1 MNRLKKILSAVL
13 SAIIC
18 CSSVVSASAVTYI
31 ERDIVVDD
39 SFRTVRFAGD
49 INKDGKVNENDI
61 IDFFK
66 YFNYEE
72 IKNDLRSATNT
83 SAKNYIISEY
93 TETLDLDLEN
103 ADFDGSGNVDV
114 DDVYYFINQFDI
126 YHNGLGDVDLDGKIT
141 YKDADFISAY
151 LIGVPKLSDGAYNPM
166 FLKRENGTINPNAVK
181 STILA
186 DINEDGVVNIVD
198 ANYIFNLS
206 RKTDGYTDPNVSW
219 ITNQMI
225 EKDKELQSDP
235 YFDEQIQGREKL
247 TNDFYVSSDGVINR
261 PYFYNRPASF
271 HAIDKYGAIFS
282 CFSGIS
288 ILNGYDTSKNNSKQN
303 NIVVPASLFG
313 REFGDSK
320 PGSDQYSRVSLLD
333 GNYSGSYNNVFFF
346 CKNVDCIKGQGFD
359 QGKNFFAPNA
369 GCYDPAISP
378 NTTIQREYV
387 SNMIAS
393 TFEHFVFPKNYT
405 YLDSFQKSTGLKSFT
420 DIFAPGVV
428 RINKYCFK
436 ASQLNKI
443 IIPARIQDISKQA
456 FYVEKV
462 TKKLNEFCD
471 NNKKSY
477 NIVFLSKSMPYDKDY
492 FNKLDGTSSG
502 HLCISVWPFKQSI
515 LVSENHRTTADANV
529 NVFAFESSGV
539 AQDLNW
545 FYTESNRAKRHHK
558 DTTNT
563 IDYIYKPIYL

>member
-83 SAKNYIISEY
+83 SAKNYILSEY

-151 LIGVPKLSDGAYNPM
+151 LIGVSKLSDGAYNPM
-166 FLKRENGTINPNAVK
+166 FLRKENGTINPNAVK

-186 DINEDGVVNIVD
+186 DINEDGIVNIVD

-225 EKDKELQSDP
+225 EKDKELQEHPKFVNVIPDKN
-235 YFDEQIQGREKL
+235 QL
-247 TNDFYVSSDGVINR
+247 TNGFYVSSDGVANR
-261 PYFYNRPASF
+261 PYFYNGPGPFYST
-271 HAIDKYGAIFS
+271 DKYGALFTHDSKRIL
-282 CFSGIS
+282 
-288 ILNGYDTSKNNSKQN
+288 LNGYDTNKNNSKQN
-303 NIVVPASLFG
+303 NIIVSVSWFG
-313 REFGDSK
+313 YEVGAHEY
-320 PGSDQYSRVSLLD
+320 GSDNYPRVSLLD

-346 CKNVDCIKGQGFD
+346 CKNVDCIKGTGFRY
-359 QGKNFFAPNA
+359 GKNFFAPNA

-378 NTTIQREYV
+378 NTTVQRESV
-387 SNMIAS
+387 SYMIDS
-393 TFEHFVFPKNYT
+393 TFEHFVFPKSYT
-405 YLDSFQKSTGLKSFT
+405 YLNTFQKSTGLKSFT

-492 FNKLDGTSSG
+492 YNNLDDTSSG
-502 HLCISVWPFKQSI
+502 HLCISVWPFKESI
-515 LVSENHRTTADANV
+515 LISGNHRTTADANI
-529 NVFAFESSGV
+529 NVFSFESSGV

-545 FYTESNRAKRHHK
+545 FYAESKRAKRHHK

-563 IDYIYKPIYL
+563 TDYIYKPIYL